1 MKKIF
6 FVLLLTGVIATTQVK
21 AQENLYSIQYSIGFA
36 AGDLKEFNEAASFRG
51 MSFEY
56 RYMMKP
62 NMGVGLETGYNLFYD
77 RLDYATYTQGTESL
91 SGIQY
96 RYTHVVPVLAA
107 FDYYLKPDTK
117 VNPFVGLGIGT
128 LYTFRDLDMGM
139 FTMKSDVWQFALR
152 PQVGAIISTPAADV
166 ILGAKYFNGFKAND
180 TEGQSYFTIKACFL
194 TSRI

>member
-6 FVLLLTGVIATTQVK
+6 FVLLLTGVIAATQVN
-21 AQENLYSIQYSIGFA
+21 AQGSLFSIQYSMGFA

-62 NMGVGLETGYNLFYD
+62 NIGVGFETGYNLFYD
-77 RLDYATYTQGTESL
+77 RMDYATYTQGTESL

-96 RYTHVVPVLAA
+96 RYTHAVPVLAA

-117 VNPFVGLGIGT
+117 VNPFVGLGVGT

-139 FTMKSDVWQFALR
+139 FTMESDVWQFALR
-152 PQVGAIISTPAADV
+152 PQVGAIISTQFADLIV
-166 ILGAKYFNGFKAND
+166 GAKYFSGFKAND
-180 TEGQSYFTIKACFL
+180 TEGQSYFTINVGLVF
-194 TSRI
+194 